1 MGERSPSGGVRA
13 PVAVASSRPTP
24 PAPAPPTVAIS
35 AFRDRVLLPD
45 FTGLSKSEV
54 SQVTAKNRLRVELH
68 GDGIAV
74 RQDPPPGS
82 VVVAGSEIVR
92 IQFRPA
98 KPRGEAAFASAH
110 GDRF

>member
-1 MGERSPSGGVRA
+1 M
-13 PVAVASSRPTP
+13 
-24 PAPAPPTVAIS
+24 AIS

-45 FTGLSKSEV
+45 FSGLSKSEV
-54 SQVTAKNRLRVELH
+54 TQVTAKNRLRVELR
-68 GDGIAV
+68 GDGLAV

-98 KPRGEAAFASAH
+98 TQRSASAPAAIAAAT
-110 GDRF
+110 GSRR